1 MIEAMRFAVH
11 QINRDRRFLH
21 GYQLRFNKCYN
32 IPDTN
37 TNTNEIMKNTFV
49 DNIPFLVGPHSSE
62 TSYVSSILSGIFGQ
76 SVISYGATFVDFPD
90 VAGPK
95 SNMLRTVPSNRFRIK
110 ALIDIVKTLHWN
122 YVSVVSS
129 YGYDGERD
137 ARYFIQESNNLKI
150 CFGSIHNLPR
160 VSKTT
165 DYQNALK
172 DLAKDKRTRVVLLF
186 TNNKDSKDILKA
198 ATQLDLADRFQMFC
212 VLGCTNYDEVVKGN
226 EQTAVG
232 TLSLDLH
239 NYPNKDF
246 EEFFKS
252 LKPGTERKNDVYF
265 QNFWEMH
272 FNCSLDKNDITASPL
287 SSSSSSSSFRPT
299 QSPCSGN
306 ESLTNIEF
314 IRQIPAHTVINAVY
328 AFACAARDI
337 VLSICGKSH
346 QGGSRKCYLDA
357 SQSSTYFGKVIRF
370 LTDATLDDGTI
381 DMHKAF
387 QDVNYTDRAS
397 FGDFEDSSR
406 SVRYNL
412 HIFRRDMNGDYS
424 NLLVGNWSTKREGFS
439 AKIFNSNNRFSG
451 KTSGTTN
458 IPVKSNDE
466 ILTEQRSIK
475 FEFVN
480 EYLVRNVRGIVCSS
494 PCPVGFY
501 QVPDS
506 NLAKTS
512 CCFTCRQCPD
522 LHVSHNGTCVKCA
535 ATEKVV
541 DNKCTMLQQRW
552 ISMRKNVPA
561 LIFVFLSIAGI
572 LSVMFTTFIFYRN
585 NEHKLVRAS
594 GRDLFY
600 IMLFGVLLTFVYPY
614 AVFTKPSRVSC
625 VFRGILPG
633 LAFLTCYAPLFL
645 KTNRIYRIFIHGK
658 RSATPPALVSPQS
671 QLLILTGIMAIQF
684 LLSSVFFVTKS
695 LDPDLLV
702 APDRSHILLKCKG
715 DSSPILMGLNLAMSV
730 VFMFSCTVLA
740 FKTRHFPKNF
750 NEAKDIGVTLYV
762 TCVIW
767 SVFLP
772 AYFLTVPWRV
782 PFIRDFL
789 ITGLSTVIGY
799 TSLYGLFGRK
809 LKILLTDKRRILKEN
824 SSEIFNG
831 YDCVSSIS
839 QRINSISGVQTCT
852 SSNGGVKASFQMID
866 NDRQDTLSPFSR
878 SNSNVRESD
887 ILSSVSEDL
896 L

>member
-1 MIEAMRFAVH
+1 MRSDQFGFDLKSSTIMIEAMQFAV
-11 QINRDRRFLH
+11 QQVNRDRRFLH
-21 GYQLRFNKCYN
+21 GYQLKFNKCYN

-37 TNTNEIMKNTFV
+37 TNTNEIMKETFV

-122 YVSVVSS
+122 YLSVVSS

-137 ARYFIQESNNLKI
+137 ARYFIEESNTLKL
-150 CFGSIHNLPR
+150 CFGSLHNLPR
-160 VSKTT
+160 VSKTS
-165 DYQNALK
+165 DYQNALRK
-172 DLAKDKRTRVVLLF
+172 LAKDKRTRVVLLF

-198 ATQLDLADRFQMFC
+198 ATQLGMADRFQFFC
-212 VLGCTNYDEVVKGN
+212 ALGCTNYDEVVKGN
-226 EQTAVG
+226 EETAAG

-239 NYPNKDF
+239 NYPNQDF
-246 EEFFKS
+246 EDFFKS
-252 LKPGTERKNDVYF
+252 LKPNIERKNDMYF
-265 QNFWEMH
+265 QHFWEMH
-272 FNCSLDKNDITASPL
+272 FNCSLDKGKTASQ
-287 SSSSSSSSFRPT
+287 
-299 QSPCSGN
+299 QSPRTFHLKRAPCSGN

-314 IRQIPAHTVINAVY
+314 IRQIPAHTVISAVY

-337 VLSICGKSH
+337 VLSICGQSH
-346 QGGSRKCYLDA
+346 QGGSRQCYLDA
-357 SQSSTYFGKVIRF
+357 SQSSTYFGEVIRF
-370 LTDATLDDGTI
+370 LTDVTLNDGTI

-387 QDVNYTDRAS
+387 QDVNYTGEA
-397 FGDFEDSSR
+397 FGDFKDSSKF
-406 SVRYNL
+406 VRYNL
-412 HIFRRDMNGDYS
+412 HIFQRQINGVYRNS
-424 NLLVGNWSTKREGFS
+424 LVGNWSTKRGVFS
-439 AKIFNSNNRFSG
+439 KIFHSKHHFNSRKAG
-451 KTSGTTN
+451 PTSNSSPLHDNGTL
-458 IPVKSNDE
+458 E
-466 ILTEQRSIK
+466 AQHSIK
-475 FEFVN
+475 FKFVN
-480 EYLVRNVRGIVCSS
+480 ENLVRNVSGIVCSS

-506 NLAKTS
+506 NLAKIS
-512 CCFTCRQCPD
+512 CCFLCRQCPD
-522 LHVSHNGTCVKCA
+522 LHVSRNGTCLKCA
-535 ATEKVV
+535 ETEKVA
-541 DNKCTMLQQRW
+541 DNKCTMLQQKW

-561 LIFVFLSIAGI
+561 LIFVFLSIVGI
-572 LSVMFTTFIFYRN
+572 LFVMFTTFVLYRN

-600 IMLFGVLLTFVYPY
+600 IMLFGILLTFVYPY

-633 LAFLTCYAPLFL
+633 FAFLTCYAPLFL

-671 QLLILTGIMAIQF
+671 QLLILAGIMAIQF

-695 LDPDLLV
+695 LDPDVLV
-702 APDRSHILLKCKG
+702 APDRTHILLKCKD
-715 DSSPILMGLNLAMSV
+715 DSNPILMGLNLAMSM

-772 AYFLTVPWRV
+772 AYFLAVPWRL
-782 PFIRDFL
+782 PFIKEFL

-799 TSLYGLFGRK
+799 TSLCGLFGRK
-809 LKILLTDKRRILKEN
+809 LKILITDKRHISKEN
-824 SSEIFNG
+824 SSNKIRNG

-839 QRINSISGVQTCT
+839 QMIH
-852 SSNGGVKASFQMID
+852 NGRKDA
-866 NDRQDTLSPFSR
+866 LSPCSR
-878 SNSNVRESD
+878 SNNNDGESD
-887 ILSSVSEDL
+887 NFSAVSEDL